1 MLVIAGSEGTT
12 QSGDRIIEDQG
23 MTDAAHNS
31 LIRDQFTRQATPF
44 STAAPIA
51 DAGALAMIVAAAE
64 AGPDDLV
71 LDVACGGGIVVCAFA
86 PHVRHATGIDM
97 TPAMLDRARH
107 LAAEKGIANV
117 TWREGDVTRLPYP
130 DGAFTIVVTR
140 FAVHHFRDPEA
151 VFREMVRVCAPP
163 GPESRGGRI
172 VVVDTYVSPDPRKAA
187 EFNRLEK
194 LRDPSHARSL
204 ALAELTGLFR
214 AAGLPEPRASFYELR
229 DEVKNLLAR
238 SFPNPGDEAK
248 IIDLFS
254 ASTDDDR
261 LGIPVRRDGDKL
273 EYAYPVAILAAARG

>member
-1 MLVIAGSEGTT
+1 MP
-12 QSGDRIIEDQG
+12 
-23 MTDAAHNS
+23 DAAHNS
-31 LIRDQFTRQATPF
+31 QIRDQLTRQATPL

-64 AGPDDLV
+64 AGPNDTV

-86 PHVRHATGIDM
+86 PHVSHATGIDM

-140 FAVHHFRDPEA
+140 FAVHHFPDPAA
-151 VFREMVRVCAPP
+151 VFREMVRVCAP
-163 GPESRGGRI
+163 GGRI
-172 VVVDTYVSPDPRKAA
+172 VVVDTYASSDPRKAA

-194 LRDPSHARSL
+194 LRDPSHARCL
-204 ALAELTGLFR
+204 GLAELRDLFR
-214 AAGLPEPRASFYELR
+214 GSGLGEPQASFYELR
-229 DEVKNLLAR
+229 DDVKNLLAR

-254 ASTDDDR
+254 ASIADDR
-261 LGIPVRRDGDKL
+261 LGIPVRRDGDRL
-273 EYAYPVAILAAARG
+273 EYAYPVAILAARRG